1 MRSMMRV
8 LGGALLVSTAL
19 MVSGC
24 GEKSAEEKVEDKAGE
39 VEGKASEVEDKV
51 EEAADTAAD

>member
-8 LGGALLVSTAL
+8 LGGALLLGTAV

-24 GEKSAEEKVEDKAGE
+24 GEKTTEEKVEEKSEE
-39 VEGKASEVEDKV
+39 VIDKV
-51 EEAADTAAD
+51 EGAVDKATE